1 MPIKYKK
8 SSTDNK
14 GKTTNYY
21 MHTMPLKELLSA
33 LDNDNTPNK
42 TKHKVRNEL
51 TRRCCARGDVSS
63 LTRGESSQI
72 CSESA
77 TK

>member
-33 LDNDNTPNK
+33 MDNDNTPNK

-51 TRRCCARGDVSS
+51 TRRSYVPS
-63 LTRGESSQI
+63 LTRDESSQI